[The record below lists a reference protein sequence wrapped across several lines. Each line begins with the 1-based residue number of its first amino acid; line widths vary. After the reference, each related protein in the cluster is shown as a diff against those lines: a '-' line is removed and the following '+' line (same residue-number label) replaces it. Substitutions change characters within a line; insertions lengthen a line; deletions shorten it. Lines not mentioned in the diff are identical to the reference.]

1 MKTSTVTMNSPL
13 NFSFILYFFI
23 HVRTLQITRTIKPD
37 TFISFFF
44 FVWFVRANA
53 WKITGEFFTEQ
64 MKPNW
69 KGKARS
75 RFSANCN
82 AIAFNGVG
90 VNFNESLFLTRCSN
104 SASLLIKADIFN
116 SGCLL
121 LTEAAG
127 VPVAITFKN
136 PSFFF
141 MSFFLFESRLIYI
154 KMYEIEN
161 VLLCIILCYVERIVQ
176 RNVHWLIISHMFKC
190 KSLWSWR
197 IDAFGTKQFSLEIRI
212 IKLLNKTTLLYHYT
226 RLCFIV

>member
-1 MKTSTVTMNSPL
+1 
-13 NFSFILYFFI
+13 
-23 HVRTLQITRTIKPD
+23 
-37 TFISFFF
+37 
-44 FVWFVRANA
+44 
-53 WKITGEFFTEQ
+53 

-127 VPVAITFKN
+127 VPVATTFKN

-141 MSFFLFESRLIYI
+141 MSFPFESRLIYVKAAWNRERSI
-154 KMYEIEN
+154 IHNFVLRRTHRMYKG
-161 VLLCIILCYVERIVQ
+161 
-176 RNVHWLIISHMFKC
+176 NVHWLIISHIFKC
-190 KSLWSWR
+190 KSLWSWC
-197 IDAFGTKQFSLEIRI
+197 INAFGTKQFSLEIRI
-212 IKLLNKTTLLYHYT
+212 IALMRHSMLKARYFTTIHVYILS
-226 RLCFIV
+226 FS